1 MWKILIQTKQKTK
14 IFRLLRLEIAVAKIF
29 ACFHNSKSPL
39 QAQIVDDFIFFSNYY
54 LWWKGGGGRKK
65 GAHAQNSAHK
75 KLLMR
80 ELRGDPENE
89 REKLFILTMK
99 FKRSFLNA
107 SNEQIMLIWAG
118 ERVRKKFKEVH
129 MLFAANKKWVNC
141 ATRTKNTVVKVGRKF
156 HRTDIEKLL
165 WDGTK
170 MDRGRESEIESC
182 RVAKLSVKFFYF
194 GIRRGVCCWGK
205 LRKINMRV
213 GSSRNVQLVYLFS
226 TVSNMSDWICS

>member
-1 MWKILIQTKQKTK
+1 M
-14 IFRLLRLEIAVAKIF
+14 FRLLRLEIAVAKIF

-99 FKRSFLNA
+99 IKRSFLNA

-129 MLFAANKKWVNC
+129 LLFAANKKWVNC

-165 WDGTK
+165 WNGTK

-182 RVAKLSVKFFYF
+182 RVAKLSVKFFFILEFDEESAAEVNCEKKTCESAAAEMFNLFIYF
-194 GIRRGVCCWGK
+194 PLCP
-205 LRKINMRV
+205 
-213 GSSRNVQLVYLFS
+213 
-226 TVSNMSDWICS
+226 ICQIGYAVN